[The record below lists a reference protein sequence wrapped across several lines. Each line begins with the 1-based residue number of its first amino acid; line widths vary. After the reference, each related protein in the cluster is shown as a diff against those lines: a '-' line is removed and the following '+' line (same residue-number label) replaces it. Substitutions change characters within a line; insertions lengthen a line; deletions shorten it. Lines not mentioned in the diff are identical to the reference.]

1 MIKIPPYLKKGDTI
15 GLVCP
20 SGTLPAK
27 KAATCMRTLESWGYK
42 VKIGKTLG
50 TQHHY
55 FSATDEAR
63 AADIQEML
71 DDKNVQAVLCGR
83 GGYGMSRIIDLLDFK
98 NFKKHPKW
106 VIGFSDITLLH
117 NHCTQVLKTA
127 SLHAPMAGA
136 FNNGQS
142 DNEWVLSLKHAL
154 QGKKANYKAAP
165 HALNRT
171 GTATGKLVGGNL
183 TLVAHAVGSVSGLQT
198 KNAILFLEDIGEYKY
213 NIDRMMIQ
221 LKRAGMLTNLAG
233 LVVGGFT
240 QTKDSDPAFG
250 ASVYEI
256 IQSAVAEYSYPV
268 CYDFP
273 VSHDKENYAIK
284 HGADYTLQVTA
295 KKVSIQEA

>member
-15 GLVCP
+15 GIVCP

-27 KAATCMRTLESWGYK
+27 KAATCISTLEAWGYK

-63 AADIQEML
+63 AADMQEML

-98 NFKKHPKW
+98 KFKKHPKW

-117 NHCTQVLKTA
+117 NHFTEVLKTA

-142 DNEWVLSLKHAL
+142 NNEWVLSLKHAL
-154 QGKKANYKAAP
+154 QGKKANYKAVP
-165 HALNRT
+165 HALNRF
-171 GTATGKLVGGNL
+171 GKASGKLVGGNL
-183 TLVAHAVGSVSGLQT
+183 TLVAHAIGSVSGLQT
-198 KNAILFLEDIGEYKY
+198 KNTILFLEDIGEYKY
-213 NIDRMMIQ
+213 NIDRMMLQ
-221 LKRAGMLTNLAG
+221 LKRSGMLKNLAG
-233 LVVGGFT
+233 LIVGGFT

-256 IQSAVAEYSYPV
+256 IEAAVAAYNYPV

-273 VSHDKENYAIK
+273 VSHDKENYALK
-284 HGADYTLQVTA
+284 HGANYTLQVTA
-295 KKVSIQEA
+295 KKVNLKEV

>member
-15 GLVCP
+15 GIVCP

-27 KAATCMRTLESWGYK
+27 KAATCISTLKAWGYK

-63 AADIQEML
+63 AADMQAML
-71 DDKNVQAVLCGR
+71 DDNSVQAVLCGR

-98 NFKKHPKW
+98 KFKKHPKW
-106 VIGFSDITLLH
+106 VIGFSDITLRH
-117 NHCTQVLKTA
+117 NHCTEVLKTA

-142 DNEWVLSLKHAL
+142 NNEWVLSLKHAL

-165 HALNRT
+165 HALNRIGKT
-171 GTATGKLVGGNL
+171 KGKLVGGNL
-183 TLVAHAVGSVSGLQT
+183 TLVAHAVGSVSCLQT
-198 KNAILFLEDIGEYKY
+198 KNTILFLEDIGEYKY
-213 NIDRMMIQ
+213 NIDRMMLQ
-221 LKRAGMLTNLAG
+221 LKRSGMLKNLAG
-233 LVVGGFT
+233 LIVGGFT
-240 QTKDSDPAFG
+240 QTKDSDPVFG
-250 ASVYEI
+250 ATVYEI
-256 IQSAVAEYSYPV
+256 IQAAVAEYNYTV

-273 VSHDKENYAIK
+273 VSHDKENYALK
-284 HGADYTLQVTA
+284 HGIEYALEVTA
-295 KKVSIQEA
+295 KKVNLKEV

>member
-15 GLVCP
+15 GIVCP
-20 SGTLPAK
+20 SGTLSAK
-27 KAATCMRTLESWGYK
+27 KAATCIETLEAWGYK

-63 AADIQEML
+63 AADLQEML

-83 GGYGMSRIIDLLDFK
+83 GGYGMSRIIDALDFK
-98 NFKKHPKW
+98 TFKKHPKW

-117 NHCTQVLKTA
+117 NHFTQALKTA
-127 SLHAPMAGA
+127 SLHAPMAAA
-136 FNNGQS
+136 FNNGGYN
-142 DNEWVLSLKHAL
+142 NEWVLSLKHAL
-154 QGKKANYKAAP
+154 QGKKANYKAAT
-165 HALNRT
+165 HALNRL
-171 GTATGKLVGGNL
+171 GKATGKLVGGNL
-183 TLVAHAVGSVSGLQT
+183 TLVAHAVGTVSGLQT

-213 NIDRMMIQ
+213 NIDRMMLQ
-221 LKRAGMLTNLAG
+221 LKRSGMLKNLAG

-250 ASVYEI
+250 ATVYEI
-256 IQSAVAEYSYPV
+256 IEAAVAEYNYPV

-284 HGADYTLQVTA
+284 HGMEYALEVTA
-295 KKVSIQEA
+295 KKVILKEV

>member
-15 GLVCP
+15 GIVCP

-27 KAATCMRTLESWGYK
+27 KVTTCIETLAAWGYR
-42 VKIGKTLG
+42 VKLGKTVG

-55 FSATDEAR
+55 FSATDAAR
-63 AADIQEML
+63 AADLQAML
-71 DDKNVQAVLCGR
+71 DDTSVQAVLCGR
-83 GGYGMSRIIDLLDFK
+83 GGYGMSRIIDLLDFSK
-98 NFKKHPKW
+98 FKKNPKW

-117 NHCTQVLKTA
+117 NHFFQVLKTA

-142 DNEWVLSLKHAL
+142 DNEWVLSLRHAL

-165 HALNRT
+165 HVRNRS
-171 GTATGKLVGGNL
+171 GKVSGKLVGGNL
-183 TLVAHAVGSVSGLQT
+183 TLVAHAVGTVSCLQT
-198 KNAILFLEDIGEYKY
+198 KNTILFLEDIGEYKY
-213 NIDRMMIQ
+213 NIDRMMLQ
-221 LKRAGMLTNLAG
+221 LKRSGMLKNLAG

-256 IQSAVAEYSYPV
+256 IESAVAGYDYPV

-273 VSHDKENYAIK
+273 VSHDKENYALK
-284 HGADYTLQVTA
+284 HGMQYELQVA
-295 KKVSIQEA
+295 PKKVNLREL

>member
-15 GLVCP
+15 GIVCP
-20 SGTLPAK
+20 SGTLSAK
-27 KAATCMRTLESWGYK
+27 KAATCISTLEAWGYK

-63 AADIQEML
+63 AADLQEML

-83 GGYGMSRIIDLLDFK
+83 GGYGMSRIIDALDFK
-98 NFKKHPKW
+98 KFKKHPKW

-117 NHCTQVLKTA
+117 NHFTQVLKTA

-136 FNNGQS
+136 FNNGGAT
-142 DNEWVLSLKHAL
+142 NEWVLSLKHAL
-154 QGKKANYKAAP
+154 QGKKANYKAEV
-165 HALNRT
+165 HAHNKL
-171 GTATGKLVGGNL
+171 GKATGKLVGGNL
-183 TLVAHAVGSVSGLQT
+183 TLVAHAVGTVSELQT
-198 KNAILFLEDIGEYKY
+198 KNTILFLEDIGEYKY
-213 NIDRMMIQ
+213 NIDRMMLQ
-221 LKRAGMLTNLAG
+221 LKRSGMLKSLAG

-250 ASVYEI
+250 ATVYEI
-256 IQSAVAEYSYPV
+256 IEAAVAAYNYPV

-284 HGADYTLQVTA
+284 HGMEYALEVTA
-295 KKVSIQEA
+295 KKVSLKEV

>member
-27 KAATCMRTLESWGYK
+27 KAATCISTLEAWGYK

-63 AADIQEML
+63 ATDLQEML

-98 NFKKHPKW
+98 TFKKHPKW

-117 NHCTQVLKTA
+117 NHCTQALKIA
-127 SLHAPMAGA
+127 SLHGPMAGA

-142 DNEWVLSLKHAL
+142 NNEWVLSLKHTL
-154 QGKKANYKAAP
+154 QGKKANYKAAT
-165 HALNRT
+165 HALNKL
-171 GTATGKLVGGNL
+171 GTASGKLVGGNL
-183 TLVAHAVGSVSGLQT
+183 TLVAHAVGTESGLQT

-213 NIDRMMIQ
+213 NIDRMMLQ
-221 LKRAGMLTNLAG
+221 LKRSGMLKNIAG

-250 ASVYEI
+250 ATVYEI
-256 IQSAVAEYSYPV
+256 IEAAVAEYNYPV

-273 VSHDKENYAIK
+273 ISHDKENYAIK
-284 HGADYTLQVTA
+284 HGMEYALEVTA
-295 KKVSIQEA
+295 KKVSLKEV

>member
-27 KAATCMRTLESWGYK
+27 KAATCIRTLEAWGYK

-55 FSATDEAR
+55 FAATDKER
-63 AADIQEML
+63 AADMQEML
-71 DDKNVQAVLCGR
+71 DDKNVHAVLCGR

-98 NFKKHPKW
+98 KFKKDPKW

-136 FNNGQS
+136 FNNGGAT
-142 DNEWVLSLKHAL
+142 NEWVLSLKHAL
-154 QGKKANYKAAP
+154 AGKKANYKAAP
-165 HALNRT
+165 HAHNKL

-221 LKRAGMLTNLAG
+221 LKRSGMLTNLAG
-233 LVVGGFT
+233 LIVGGFT

-256 IQSAVAEYSYPV
+256 IENAVAAYNYPV

-273 VSHDKENYAIK
+273 VSHDKENYALK
-284 HGADYTLQVTA
+284 HGANYTLQVTA
-295 KKVSIQEA
+295 KKVSLQEL

>member
-15 GLVCP
+15 GIVCP
-20 SGTLPAK
+20 SGTLTAK
-27 KAATCMRTLESWGYK
+27 KAATCISTLEAWGYK

-63 AADIQEML
+63 AADMQDML
-71 DDKNVQAVLCGR
+71 DDKKVQAVLCGR

-98 NFKKHPKW
+98 KFTKHPKW

-117 NHCTQVLKTA
+117 NHCTEVLKTA
-127 SLHAPMAGA
+127 SLHAPMAAA

-142 DNEWVLSLKHAL
+142 NNEWVLSLKNAL

-165 HALNRT
+165 HALNRIGKT
-171 GTATGKLVGGNL
+171 KGKLVGGNL
-183 TLVAHAVGSVSGLQT
+183 TLVAHAIGSVSSLKT
-198 KNAILFLEDIGEYKY
+198 KNTILFLEDIGEYKY
-213 NIDRMMIQ
+213 NIDRMMLQ
-221 LKRAGMLTNLAG
+221 LKRSGMLKNLAG
-233 LVVGGFT
+233 LIVGGFT

-250 ASVYEI
+250 ATAYEI
-256 IQSAVAEYSYPV
+256 IQAAVAEYNYPV

-273 VSHDKENYAIK
+273 VSHDKENYALK
-284 HGADYTLQVTA
+284 HGIEYALEVTA
-295 KKVSIQEA
+295 KKVNLKEV

>member
-63 AADIQEML
+63 AADLQEML
-71 DDKNVQAVLCGR
+71 DDQNVQAVLCGR

-142 DNEWVLSLKHAL
+142 NNEWVLSLKHAL

-295 KKVSIQEA
+295 KKVSVQEA

>member
-15 GLVCP
+15 GIVCP
-20 SGTLPAK
+20 SGTLSAK
-27 KAATCMRTLESWGYK
+27 KAATCISTLEAWGYK

-63 AADIQEML
+63 AADLQEML

-83 GGYGMSRIIDLLDFK
+83 GGYGMSRIIDALDFK
-98 NFKKHPKW
+98 KFKKHPKW

-117 NHCTQVLKTA
+117 NHCTEVLKTA
-127 SLHAPMAGA
+127 SIHAPMAAA
-136 FNNGQS
+136 FNNGGS
-142 DNEWVLSLKHAL
+142 NNEWVLSLKHAL
-154 QGKKANYKAAP
+154 QGKKANYKVEV
-165 HALNRT
+165 HAHNKL
-171 GTATGKLVGGNL
+171 GKATGKLVGGNL
-183 TLVAHAVGSVSGLQT
+183 TLVAHAVGTVSELQT

-213 NIDRMMIQ
+213 NIDRMMLQ
-221 LKRAGMLTNLAG
+221 LKRSGMLKNLAG

-250 ASVYEI
+250 ATVYQI
-256 IQSAVAEYSYPV
+256 IEAAVAAYNYPV

-284 HGADYTLQVTA
+284 HGMEYALEVTA
-295 KKVSIQEA
+295 KKVSLKEV

>member
-15 GLVCP
+15 GIVCP
-20 SGTLPAK
+20 SGTLSAK
-27 KAATCMRTLESWGYK
+27 KATTCISTLEAWGYK

-63 AADIQEML
+63 AADLQEML

-83 GGYGMSRIIDLLDFK
+83 GGYGMSRIIDALDYK
-98 NFKKHPKW
+98 KFKKHPKW

-117 NHCTQVLKTA
+117 NHFTEVLKIA

-142 DNEWVLSLKHAL
+142 NNEWVLSLKHAL
-154 QGKKANYKAAP
+154 QGKKANYKAEVHTHNKPGIAS
-165 HALNRT
+165 
-171 GTATGKLVGGNL
+171 GKLVGGNL
-183 TLVAHAVGSVSGLQT
+183 TLVAHAVGTVSGLKT

-213 NIDRMMIQ
+213 NIDRMMLQ
-221 LKRAGMLTNLAG
+221 LKRSGMLKNLAG

-250 ASVYEI
+250 ATVYEI
-256 IQSAVAEYSYPV
+256 IEAAVAAYNYPV

-273 VSHDKENYAIK
+273 ISHDKENYAIK
-284 HGADYTLQVTA
+284 HGMEYALEVTA
-295 KKVSIQEA
+295 KKVSLKEI

>member
-15 GLVCP
+15 GIVCP
-20 SGTLPAK
+20 SGTLSAK
-27 KAATCMRTLESWGYK
+27 KAATCISTLEAWGYK

-63 AADIQEML
+63 AADLQEML

-83 GGYGMSRIIDLLDFK
+83 GGYGMSRIIDALDFK
-98 NFKKHPKW
+98 KFKKHPKW

-117 NHCTQVLKTA
+117 NHFTEGLKTA
-127 SLHAPMAGA
+127 SLHAPMAAA
-136 FNNGQS
+136 FNNGGAT
-142 DNEWVLSLKHAL
+142 NEWVLSLKHAL
-154 QGKKANYKAAP
+154 QGKKANYKAAT
-165 HALNRT
+165 HTYNRF
-171 GTATGKLVGGNL
+171 GKATGKLVGGNL
-183 TLVAHAVGSVSGLQT
+183 TLVAHAIGSVSGLQT

-213 NIDRMMIQ
+213 NIDRMMLQ
-221 LKRAGMLTNLAG
+221 LKRSGMLKNLAG

-250 ASVYEI
+250 ATVYEI
-256 IQSAVAEYSYPV
+256 IEAAVAEYNYPV

-284 HGADYTLQVTA
+284 HGMEYALEVTA
-295 KKVSIQEA
+295 KKVILKEV

>member
-15 GLVCP
+15 GIVCP
-20 SGTLPAK
+20 SGTLLAK
-27 KAATCMRTLESWGYK
+27 KAATCISTLEAWGYK

-63 AADIQEML
+63 AADLQEML

-83 GGYGMSRIIDLLDFK
+83 GGYGMSRIIDALDFK
-98 NFKKHPKW
+98 KFKKHPKW

-117 NHCTQVLKTA
+117 NHCTEVLKTA
-127 SLHAPMAGA
+127 SLHAPMAAA
-136 FNNGQS
+136 FNNGGAT
-142 DNEWVLSLKHAL
+142 NEWVLSLKHAL
-154 QGKKANYKAAP
+154 QGKKANYKAEV
-165 HALNRT
+165 HAHNKL
-171 GTATGKLVGGNL
+171 GKATGKLVGGNL
-183 TLVAHAVGSVSGLQT
+183 TLVAHAVGTVSELQT

-213 NIDRMMIQ
+213 NIDRMMLQ
-221 LKRAGMLTNLAG
+221 LKRSGMLKNLAG

-250 ASVYEI
+250 ATVYEI
-256 IQSAVAEYSYPV
+256 IEAAVAAYNYPV

-284 HGADYTLQVTA
+284 HGMEYALEVTA
-295 KKVSIQEA
+295 KKVSLKEV

>member
-15 GLVCP
+15 GIVCP
-20 SGTLPAK
+20 SGTLSAK
-27 KAATCMRTLESWGYK
+27 KAATCISTLEAWGYK

-63 AADIQEML
+63 ATDLQEML

-83 GGYGMSRIIDLLDFK
+83 GGYGMSRIIDVLDFK
-98 NFKKHPKW
+98 KFKKHPKW

-117 NHCTQVLKTA
+117 NHCTQALKIA

-142 DNEWVLSLKHAL
+142 NNEWVLSLKHTL
-154 QGKKANYKAAP
+154 QGKKANYKAAT
-165 HALNRT
+165 HTYNKFGKAS
-171 GTATGKLVGGNL
+171 GKLVGGNL
-183 TLVAHAVGSVSGLQT
+183 TLVAHAVGTVSELQT

-213 NIDRMMIQ
+213 NIDRMMLQ
-221 LKRAGMLTNLAG
+221 LKRSGMLKNLAG

-250 ASVYEI
+250 ATVYEI
-256 IQSAVAEYSYPV
+256 IEAAVAEYNYPV
-268 CYDFP
+268 CFDFP
-273 VSHDKENYAIK
+273 ISHDKENYAIK
-284 HGADYTLQVTA
+284 HGMEYALEVTA
-295 KKVSIQEA
+295 KKVSLKEV

>member
-15 GLVCP
+15 GIVCP
-20 SGTLPAK
+20 SGTLSAK
-27 KAATCMRTLESWGYK
+27 KAATCIETLEAWGYK

-63 AADIQEML
+63 AADLQEML

-98 NFKKHPKW
+98 TFKKHPKW

-117 NHCTQVLKTA
+117 NHCTQALKIA

-142 DNEWVLSLKHAL
+142 NNEWVLSLKHAL
-154 QGKKANYKAAP
+154 QGKKANYKAAT
-165 HALNRT
+165 HTYNKF
-171 GTATGKLVGGNL
+171 GKATGKLVGGNL
-183 TLVAHAVGSVSGLQT
+183 TLVAHAVGTVSGLQT

-213 NIDRMMIQ
+213 NIDRMMLQ
-221 LKRAGMLTNLAG
+221 LKRSGMLKNLAG

-250 ASVYEI
+250 ATVYQI
-256 IQSAVAEYSYPV
+256 IEAAVAAYNYPV

-284 HGADYTLQVTA
+284 HGMEYALEVTA
-295 KKVSIQEA
+295 KKVNLKEV

>member
-15 GLVCP
+15 GIVCP
-20 SGTLPAK
+20 SGTLSAK
-27 KAATCMRTLESWGYK
+27 KAATCIETLEAWGYK

-63 AADIQEML
+63 AADLQEML

-83 GGYGMSRIIDLLDFK
+83 GGYGMSRIIDALDFK
-98 NFKKHPKW
+98 TFKKHPKW

-117 NHCTQVLKTA
+117 NHFTQALKTA
-127 SLHAPMAGA
+127 SLHAPMAAA
-136 FNNGQS
+136 FNNGGS
-142 DNEWVLSLKHAL
+142 NNEWVLSLKHAL
-154 QGKKANYKAAP
+154 QGKKANYKAAT
-165 HALNRT
+165 HALNRL
-171 GTATGKLVGGNL
+171 GKATGKLVGGNL
-183 TLVAHAVGSVSGLQT
+183 TLVAHAIGTVSGLQT

-213 NIDRMMIQ
+213 NIDRMMLQ
-221 LKRAGMLTNLAG
+221 LKRSGMLKNLAG

-250 ASVYEI
+250 ATVYEI
-256 IQSAVAEYSYPV
+256 IEAAVTEYNYPV

-284 HGADYTLQVTA
+284 HGMEYALEVTA
-295 KKVSIQEA
+295 KKVILKEV

>member
-15 GLVCP
+15 GIVCP
-20 SGTLPAK
+20 SGTLSAK
-27 KAATCMRTLESWGYK
+27 KAATCIETLKAWGYK

-63 AADIQEML
+63 ATDLQEML
-71 DDKNVQAVLCGR
+71 DDKNVHAVLCGR

-98 NFKKHPKW
+98 TFKKHPKW

-117 NHCTQVLKTA
+117 NHCTQALKIA

-142 DNEWVLSLKHAL
+142 NNEWVLSLKHAL
-154 QGKKANYKAAP
+154 QGKKANYKAAT
-165 HALNRT
+165 HTYNKF
-171 GTATGKLVGGNL
+171 GKATGKLVGGNL
-183 TLVAHAVGSVSGLQT
+183 TLVAHAVGTVSGLQT

-213 NIDRMMIQ
+213 NIDRMMLQ
-221 LKRAGMLTNLAG
+221 LKRSGMLKNLAG

-250 ASVYEI
+250 ATVYEI
-256 IQSAVAEYSYPV
+256 IEAAVAEYNYPV

-284 HGADYTLQVTA
+284 HGMEYALEVTA
-295 KKVSIQEA
+295 KKVSLKEV

>member
-1 MIKIPPYLKKGDTI
+1 LSVLLEIAKLPHDQNSTLPKKGRYHW
-15 GLVCP
+15 P
-20 SGTLPAK
+20 SMPFGYATSK
-27 KAATCMRTLESWGYK
+27 KSSYLYK
-42 VKIGKTLG
+42 YP
-50 TQHHY
+50 HY
-55 FSATDEAR
+55 FSATDEGR
-63 AADIQEML
+63 AADLQEML

-83 GGYGMSRIIDLLDFK
+83 GGYGMSRIIDVLDFK

-106 VIGFSDITLLH
+106 IIGFSDITLLH

-136 FNNGQS
+136 FNNGGS
-142 DNEWVLSLKHAL
+142 NNEWVLSLKHAL
-154 QGKKANYKAAP
+154 QGKKANYKAAT
-165 HALNRT
+165 HALNRL
-171 GTATGKLVGGNL
+171 GKATGKLVGGNL
-183 TLVAHAVGSVSGLQT
+183 TLVAHAVGTVSELQT

-221 LKRAGMLTNLAG
+221 LKRADMLTNLAG
-233 LVVGGFT
+233 LIVGGFT

-250 ASVYEI
+250 ATVYEI

-284 HGADYTLQVTA
+284 HGAHYTLQVSA
-295 KKVSIQEA
+295 KKVSVQEL

>member
-63 AADIQEML
+63 AADLQEML
-71 DDKNVQAVLCGR
+71 DDQNVQAVLCGR
-83 GGYGMSRIIDLLDFK
+83 GGYGMSRIIDLLDFR

-240 QTKDSDPAFG
+240 QTKDSDPSFG
-250 ASVYEI
+250 ASVNEI

-284 HGADYTLQVTA
+284 HGADYTLQVTD
-295 KKVSIQEA
+295 KKVSVQEV

>member
-27 KAATCMRTLESWGYK
+27 KATTCISTLEAWGYK

-55 FSATDEAR
+55 FSATDADR
-63 AADIQEML
+63 AVDLQEML

-117 NHCTQVLKTA
+117 NHCTQVLKIA

-142 DNEWVLSLKHAL
+142 NNEWVLSLKHAL
-154 QGKKANYKAAP
+154 AGKKANYKAAT
-165 HALNRT
+165 HALNRF
-171 GTATGKLVGGNL
+171 GKATGKLVGGNL
-183 TLVAHAVGSVSGLQT
+183 TLVAHATGSVSGLQT

-221 LKRAGMLTNLAG
+221 LKRSGMLKNLAG
-233 LVVGGFT
+233 LIVGGFT

-256 IQSAVAEYSYPV
+256 IENAVAEYRYPV

-273 VSHDKENYAIK
+273 VSHDKENFAIK

-295 KKVSIQEA
+295 KKVSVQEM

>member
-27 KAATCMRTLESWGYK
+27 KAATCISTLEAWGYK

-50 TQHHY
+50 TQYHY
-55 FSATDEAR
+55 FAATDEER
-63 AADIQEML
+63 AADLQEML

-83 GGYGMSRIIDLLDFK
+83 GGYGMSRIIDALDFK
-98 NFKKHPKW
+98 KFKKHPKW
-106 VIGFSDITLLH
+106 VIGFSDITLMH
-117 NHCTQVLKTA
+117 NHCSQVLKTA

-142 DNEWVLSLKHAL
+142 NNEWVLSLKHAL
-154 QGKKANYKAAP
+154 VGKKANYKVVP
-165 HALNRT
+165 HVHNKL

-183 TLVAHAVGSVSGLQT
+183 TLVAHAIGSASCLQT

-221 LKRAGMLTNLAG
+221 LKRSGMLTNLAG
-233 LVVGGFT
+233 LIVGGFT

-250 ASVYEI
+250 TTVYEI
-256 IQSAVAEYSYPV
+256 IKAAVADYGYPV

-273 VSHDKENYAIK
+273 VSHDKENYALK
-284 HGADYTLQVTA
+284 HGANYALEVTP
-295 KKVSIQEA
+295 KKVSLSEL

>member
-63 AADIQEML
+63 AADLQEML
-71 DDKNVQAVLCGR
+71 DDQNVQAVLCGR

-221 LKRAGMLTNLAG
+221 LKRADMLTNLAG

-295 KKVSIQEA
+295 KKVSVQEV

>member
-15 GLVCP
+15 GIVCP
-20 SGTLPAK
+20 SGTLSAK
-27 KAATCMRTLESWGYK
+27 KAATCIETLEAWGYK

-63 AADIQEML
+63 AADLQEML

-83 GGYGMSRIIDLLDFK
+83 GGYGMSRIIDLLNFK
-98 NFKKHPKW
+98 TFKKHPKW

-117 NHCTQVLKTA
+117 NHFMEVLKTA
-127 SLHAPMAGA
+127 SLHAPMAAA
-136 FNNGQS
+136 FNNGGS
-142 DNEWVLSLKHAL
+142 SNEWVLSLKHAL
-154 QGKKANYKAAP
+154 QGKKANYKAAT
-165 HALNRT
+165 HTYNRF
-171 GTATGKLVGGNL
+171 GKATGKLVGGNL
-183 TLVAHAVGSVSGLQT
+183 TLVAHAIGSVSGLQT

-213 NIDRMMIQ
+213 NIDRMMLQ
-221 LKRAGMLTNLAG
+221 LKRSGMLKNLAG

-250 ASVYEI
+250 ATVYQI
-256 IQSAVAEYSYPV
+256 IEAAVAAYNYPV

-284 HGADYTLQVTA
+284 HGMEYALEVTA
-295 KKVSIQEA
+295 KKVSLKEV

>member
-27 KAATCMRTLESWGYK
+27 KAATCISTLEAWGYK

-63 AADIQEML
+63 AADLQEML

-83 GGYGMSRIIDLLDFK
+83 GGYGMSRIIDVLDFK
-98 NFKKHPKW
+98 KFKKHPKW

-117 NHCTQVLKTA
+117 NHCTQALKIA

-142 DNEWVLSLKHAL
+142 NNEWVLSLKHTL
-154 QGKKANYKAAP
+154 QGKKANYKAAT
-165 HALNRT
+165 HTYNKF
-171 GTATGKLVGGNL
+171 GKATGKLVGGNL
-183 TLVAHAVGSVSGLQT
+183 TLVAHAVGTVSELQT
-198 KNAILFLEDIGEYKY
+198 KNTILFLEDIGEYKY
-213 NIDRMMIQ
+213 NIDRMMLQ
-221 LKRAGMLTNLAG
+221 LKRSGMLKNLAG

-250 ASVYEI
+250 ATVYEI
-256 IQSAVAEYSYPV
+256 IEAAVAAYNYPV

-284 HGADYTLQVTA
+284 HGMEYALEVTA
-295 KKVSIQEA
+295 KKVSLKEV

>member
-1 MIKIPPYLKKGDTI
+1 MINIPPYLKKGDTI
-15 GLVCP
+15 GIVCP

-27 KAATCMRTLESWGYK
+27 KVTTCISTLEAWGYK
-42 VKIGKTLG
+42 VKIGKTVG
-50 TQHHY
+50 SQHHY
-55 FSATDEAR
+55 FSATDEER
-63 AADIQEML
+63 AADMQAML

-83 GGYGMSRIIDLLDFK
+83 GGYGMSRIIDALDFK
-98 NFKKHPKW
+98 KFKKHPKW

-117 NHCTQVLKTA
+117 NHFTEVLKTA

-142 DNEWVLSLKHAL
+142 NNEWVLSLKHAL
-154 QGKKANYKAAP
+154 AGKKANYKAAP
-165 HALNRT
+165 HAHNKP
-171 GTATGKLVGGNL
+171 GIATGKLVGGNL
-183 TLVAHAVGSVSGLQT
+183 TLVAHAVGTVSGLQT

-221 LKRAGMLTNLAG
+221 LKRSGMLKNLAG
-233 LVVGGFT
+233 LIVGGFT

-256 IQSAVAEYSYPV
+256 IEAAVSDYKYPV

-273 VSHDKENYAIK
+273 VSHDKENYALK
-284 HGADYTLQVTA
+284 HGANYTLQVTA
-295 KKVSIQEA
+295 KKVSLQEM

>member
-63 AADIQEML
+63 AADLQEML
-71 DDKNVQAVLCGR
+71 DDQNVQAVLCGR

-142 DNEWVLSLKHAL
+142 DNEWLLSLKHAL

-295 KKVSIQEA
+295 KKVSIQEV